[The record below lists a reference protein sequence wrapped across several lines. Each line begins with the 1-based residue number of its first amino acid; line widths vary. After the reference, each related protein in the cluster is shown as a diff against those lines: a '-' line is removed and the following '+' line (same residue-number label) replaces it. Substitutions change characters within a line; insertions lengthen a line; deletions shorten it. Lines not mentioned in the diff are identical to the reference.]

1 MSDTSPKTTPS
12 RAKLATGSIP
22 GHLVTQTL
30 PMMVGGAALMSVGII
45 DAYFVGQLGSDAL
58 AAISFIFPI
67 TVALS
72 SLGVGVIAGI
82 SSVVSRALG
91 RGDEQLA
98 RRRGNM
104 GIVLAAGFGIAIGLA
119 LFFGRRPLFRAMQA
133 DEAILPLIDAYMG
146 PFALFFPLLLVS
158 MGVNGCLRGQGLAKR
173 SSSILVALALTNWI
187 LDPILITGAFGVPG
201 MGIAG
206 AAWATVGGWAVAV
219 LVGIVFLQRSE
230 LPFAP
235 RTLAQ
240 CDWKRGSA
248 AIGRVA
254 GPAAFS
260 NSINPIGLSVLTA
273 FLAASA
279 GEAAVAGYGTGGRL
293 QSFAVVPLLSLS
305 ASIGAIVGQN
315 WGAGQ
320 LDRVRQAVCWAG
332 GFCVA
337 YGLAIGALLV
347 AFRET
352 FAGVFT
358 DDPAVVA
365 AMSDYLMIAAW
376 GYAGYGVLIVANG
389 ALNALD
395 FAGNALVQ
403 SLARA
408 LLVMVPVA
416 WWLGNRWGAEGIY
429 AAELAANLFGGL
441 IAAAMIWWVVWK
453 RPSRAALEGATA

>member
-1 MSDTSPKTTPS
+1 MPADSPPRKS
-12 RAKLATGSIP
+12 AAAKLATGSIP
-22 GHLVTQTL
+22 GHLLTQTL

-45 DAYFVGQLGSDAL
+45 DAYFVGQLGADAL
-58 AAISFIFPI
+58 AAISFIFPV

-91 RGDEQLA
+91 QGDEDLA

-104 GIVLAAGFGIAIGLA
+104 GIVLAALFGVAIGLGLYAGRHA
-119 LFFGRRPLFRAMQA
+119 LFRLMQA

-173 SSSILVALALTNWI
+173 SSSVLLALAVANWV
-187 LDPILITGAFGVPG
+187 LDPLLITGAFGVPG

-219 LVGIVFLQRSE
+219 LVGFLFLQKSA
-230 LPFAP
+230 LPFSP
-235 RTLAQ
+235 RTLPQ
-240 CDWKRGSA
+240 CDWKGGSR
-248 AIGRVA
+248 AIARVA

-260 NSINPIGLSVLTA
+260 NSINPIGLSVLTG
-273 FLAASA
+273 FLAATA
-279 GEAAVAGYGTGGRL
+279 GEAAVAGFGTGGRL

-315 WGAGQ
+315 WGAGE
-320 LDRVRQAVCWAG
+320 LGRVRQALVWAG
-332 GFCVA
+332 GFCIA
-337 YGLAIGALLV
+337 YGLVIGAVLV
-347 AFRET
+347 GFRET
-352 FAGVFT
+352 LAGLFT
-358 DDPAVVA
+358 DDPEVIA
-365 AMSDYLMIAAW
+365 AMGDYLMIAAW
-376 GYAGYGVLIVANG
+376 GYAGYGVLIMANG

-403 SLARA
+403 SVARV

-416 WWLGNRWGAEGIY
+416 WWLGGKWGANGIY

-441 IAAAMIWWVVWK
+441 VAAAMLWWVVWK
-453 RPSRAALEGATA
+453 RPQAD